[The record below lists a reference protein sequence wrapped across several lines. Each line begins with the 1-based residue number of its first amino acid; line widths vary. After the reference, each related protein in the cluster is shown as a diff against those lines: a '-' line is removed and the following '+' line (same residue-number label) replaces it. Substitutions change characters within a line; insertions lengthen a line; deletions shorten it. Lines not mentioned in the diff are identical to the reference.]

1 MGLAARDIIPLWLA
15 LILPARDLF
24 LWGLVPI
31 LRTRGYSAL
40 PVHFLGKAATA
51 ALLYAFPLLLL
62 GDGETL
68 AADAA
73 KVFGWAF
80 AIWGVGMYWW
90 AGLLYAWQVRTL
102 VVTTPVGARRRLV
115 STPRDPSGRPLPPQ
129 VTMGLLNYVTTHSLD
144 EDYEVVAAQRQA
156 AAGRG
161 RTEPATAGPGRRSPS
176 RHLLALLGLLVFG
189 LLVGV
194 AAQQAARSEP
204 VGEASR
210 DSLIEQVR
218 ELRQELAD
226 TRTRTADL
234 RADLEAGRS
243 EALQASTR
251 GRELSER
258 LDELGAS
265 AGSVALTGPGVRI
278 EVDDGP
284 TDVADPQVV
293 LDTDLQILVNGLWS
307 SGAEAVAINGQRLT
321 ALSAIRIAG
330 DAITVNFRSLA
341 RPYVVSAI
349 GDPDDLAARFV
360 ESEGGTWWLNL
371 KSIYDL
377 TFEMT
382 AEDSLTVPAAPDFS
396 LRHARPTG
404 DAAVSP
410 R

>member
-1 MGLAARDIIPLWLA
+1 
-15 LILPARDLF
+15 
-24 LWGLVPI
+24 
-31 LRTRGYSAL
+31 
-40 PVHFLGKAATA
+40 
-51 ALLYAFPLLLL
+51 
-62 GDGETL
+62 
-68 AADAA
+68 
-73 KVFGWAF
+73 
-80 AIWGVGMYWW
+80 
-90 AGLLYAWQVRTL
+90 
-102 VVTTPVGARRRLV
+102 
-115 STPRDPSGRPLPPQ
+115 
-129 VTMGLLNYVTTHSLD
+129 MGLLNYVTTHSLD

-156 AAGRG
+156 AQAQEGAGG
-161 RTEPATAGPGRRSPS
+161 TGPGRRSPS

-204 VGEASR
+204 AGEASR

-218 ELRQELAD
+218 ELRQDLAD

-307 SGAEAVAINGQRLT
+307 SGAEAVSINGQRLT

-396 LRHARPTG
+396 LRHARPAG
-404 DAAVSP
+404 DD